1 MGTFDLFWPIACRH
15 FQDYRIIKSGYK
27 ISTCESHFSP
37 STTCYQRRPMQ
48 DGRTVDGSGLGILGY
63 FLKESLL
70 RPHWDCD
77 MNEKQII
84 FFCVNTLKFHCCLRH
99 FPRFST
105 PPTPVSLNTFTP
117 SSRLPISTKLSTH
130 PGVPFGKTL
139 IKSFRELVK

>member
-48 DGRTVDGSGLGILGY
+48 VGRTVDGSGLGMLGY

-70 RPHWDCD
+70 RPHWIVIL
-77 MNEKQII
+77 MKNKS
-84 FFCVNTLKFHCCLRH
+84 FFVCINTLKFHCCLRH
-99 FPRFST
+99 FPRFWI
-105 PPTPVSLNTFTP
+105 PPTPVSHSTFMP
-117 SSRLPISTKLSTH
+117 SSRLPISTELATH

-139 IKSFRELVK
+139 TNSFRELVK